1 MEEKLTKLTKTQ
13 LGELVDLFDLPVAKS
28 ATKVR
33 NGRQRWGRVMG
44 KRYSGWDKKG
54 SEESWWICLI
64 CLWQKTLPR

>member
-44 KRYSGWDKKG
+44 KRYSG
-54 SEESWWICLI
+54 
-64 CLWQKTLPR
+64 